1 MVEDLSARGWQQ
13 IAFDPDLLIWADA
26 ANDLTE
32 QAMHRADLAHWWVCE
47 GTWFVGVDALDN
59 DAMGTLPDGTR
70 LPPNLTRFL
79 IKKFGNLPLHKA
91 QASVIRPG
99 YPRPRDNESAAA
111 FRYRERRDAA
121 HVDGLK
127 AEGAARARMIKEP
140 HAYVLGIPLNNAPKD
155 AAPLVVW
162 EQSHEIIRSALTKA
176 LEPVGEADWGN
187 VDITQAYQDA
197 RREVFET
204 CKRVTVHANPG
215 EAYLMHRLAVHGM
228 APWRGEGSRDRRIAY
243 FRPDRTSVKEWLSAP

>member
-1 MVEDLSARGWQQ
+1 MVGDLSTLGWQR
-13 IAFDPDLLIWADA
+13 IGFDPNLLIWADA
-26 ANDLTE
+26 ANNLTE
-32 QAMHRADLAHWWVCE
+32 QAMQNPDLAHWWVCE
-47 GTWFVGVDALDN
+47 KTWFVGVDALDN
-59 DAMGTLPDGTR
+59 DPNGTLPDGTR
-70 LPPNLTRFL
+70 LPAALTKL
-79 IKKFGNLPLHKA
+79 LTSQFGAFPLHKA

-127 AEGAARARMIKEP
+127 TEGPERHRMVKEP
-140 HAYVLGIPLNNAPKD
+140 HAYVLGIPLNEAPKD

-162 EQSHEIIRSALTKA
+162 EQSHEIMRAALTAA
-176 LEPVGEADWGN
+176 LAPVAEEDRGN

-204 CKRVTVHANPG
+204 CKRVTVHAAPG

-228 APWRGEGSRDRRIAY
+228 APWRAEVSQDRRIAY
-243 FRPDRTSVKEWLSAP
+243 FRPDMTSVNEWLTAP